1 MKKIWHVW
9 FTPLV
14 SHNFMYP
21 GWFCQCFVIPRPG
34 SLSKKIG
41 PLKGTLNKIE
51 QARCAGDGAPWG
63 YTRIYL
69 SLTPRKIDIEIS
81 IHFRTFVKSI
91 LETPVLAVH
100 VSLVGNPWRSQAK
113 QLFKNPY
120 KLYTGYIQNK
130 RKQVMVYYTKTME
143 KLRVFVFNIGRT
155 ARYYMS
161 WHSCHE
167 AGLLHQQHDLWVCLE
182 GGYTPRFKW
191 RFHGEN
197 VLINHPKT
205 EIWKDI
211 LNIQHEKW
219 KH

>member
-1 MKKIWHVW
+1 MFHMKKIWHVW

-21 GWFCQCFVIPRPG
+21 GLSNSIHMGHGWFCQCFVIPRPG

-51 QARCAGDGAPWG
+51 QARCAGDGALWG
-63 YTRIYL
+63 YTRIYIQLYIYIYL
-69 SLTPRKIDIEIS
+69 SLTPRKIYIEIF

-130 RKQVMVYYTKTME
+130 RKQVMVYYTKNYGET
-143 KLRVFVFNIGRT
+143 KGP
-155 ARYYMS
+155 
-161 WHSCHE
+161 
-167 AGLLHQQHDLWVCLE
+167 CL
-182 GGYTPRFKW
+182 
-191 RFHGEN
+191 
-197 VLINHPKT
+197 
-205 EIWKDI
+205 
-211 LNIQHEKW
+211 
-219 KH
+219 